1 MTFTEVHMGHQ
12 KVPKSDFQSHFSMSK
27 IIWIFL
33 IFFLLKN
40 ISSEDV
46 FCYCHFLKTS
56 IFEPL
61 CFLKWHP
68 IFDGPCEHLRKSNQ
82 KIISILL
89 IFLQKST
96 PCWLTSAKLHHW
108 GHTNK
113 DKRVQL
119 KDKTLLY
126 KILYFQ
132 DHAISSHPNC
142 FVLFGHTEIVVQEVT
157 IGDPKREYYIE
168 VKANA
173 VPTKEELAHAL
184 ASIEQPMEG
193 WRTFQNWFLSH
204 LSGHFSQ
211 RQAKLKVV
219 KIQNLYFSSLA

>member
-1 MTFTEVHMGHQ
+1 M
-12 KVPKSDFQSHFSMSK
+12 K
-27 IIWIFL
+27 ISI
-33 IFFLLKN
+33 LK
-40 ISSEDV
+40 
-46 FCYCHFLKTS
+46 
-56 IFEPL
+56 PL
-61 CFLKWHP
+61 CFLKWYSSY
-68 IFDGPCEHLRKSNQ
+68 DGPCEHLWKSNQ
-82 KIISILL
+82 KIILILL
-89 IFLQKST
+89 IFLLKST

-184 ASIEQPMEG
+184 ASIEEPMEG
-193 WRTFQNWFLSH
+193 WRTFQNLFFVTLKWPFFTETGKVE
-204 LSGHFSQ
+204 SGKNPKSGFSP
-211 RQAKLKVV
+211 
-219 KIQNLYFSSLA
+219 

>member
-1 MTFTEVHMGHQ
+1 MVPNFWLSVWTSVKVKSKNHLHFT
-12 KVPKSDFQSHFSMSK
+12 DFFAK
-27 IIWIFL
+27 I
-33 IFFLLKN
+33 
-40 ISSEDV
+40 
-46 FCYCHFLKTS
+46 Y
-56 IFEPL
+56 
-61 CFLKWHP
+61 
-68 IFDGPCEHLRKSNQ
+68 
-82 KIISILL
+82 
-89 IFLQKST
+89 
-96 PCWLTSAKLHHW
+96 W

-193 WRTFQNWFLSH
+193 WRTFQNWFLSR
-204 LSGHFSQ
+204 LTTGFWGKEAWCPAPKWNTRFFFAFSKRTQ
-211 RQAKLKVV
+211 IWLP
-219 KIQNLYFSSLA
+219 